1 MNRKGDN
8 IDHMT
13 KTQALAHFNNNV
25 SALTRALGLKQNAL
39 YSWEG
44 DSMPPIQQI
53 RLEAITNGVLRAD
66 NEAWSPADPRYSQDR
81 LKNGR
86 HALAPIRAKERLE

>member
-1 MNRKGDN
+1 
-8 IDHMT
+8 MT
-13 KTQALAHFNNNV
+13 KTQALAHFKNNV

-66 NEAWSPADPRYSQDR
+66 NEAWSPADPRYTNYRFKD
-81 LKNGR
+81 GR
-86 HALAPIRAKERLE
+86 HTPMPIRAKEDLKVKP